1 MNTEFRKNVVEV
13 ESYCALLDTQSCR
26 NSLQH
31 FDDFTF
37 PRTESLVLAGVH
49 FRDMRRVLR
58 KALENY
64 SGDPQT
70 PFPNRA
76 NSRDKSTVD
85 FPVWDKAIDSQKQ
98 KAKKLF
104 L

>member
-1 MNTEFRKNVVEV
+1 
-13 ESYCALLDTQSCR
+13 
-26 NSLQH
+26 
-31 FDDFTF
+31 
-37 PRTESLVLAGVH
+37 
-49 FRDMRRVLR
+49 MRRVLR